1 MNNKQTSLLLAVF
14 LSCLSTVALGQR
26 PFATAVEAEAGTT
39 LSPAA
44 RGALARQFV
53 LKWGR
58 HIERVYDVPVGVWAK
73 RMVPSFV
80 SADPTNFRNA
90 LQRTTFEGAMAEL
103 SGQGARLSDPRA
115 LIRLQQASA
124 SLSQDAPTKALGDVS
139 ADLVF
144 TPLQPC
150 RVVDTRN
157 TVEGPI
163 AANAERSFRA
173 LSISFT
179 GQGGSATDCGTQA
192 LSFAS
197 VVALSV
203 TAVFPNQAGF
213 ATVFP
218 YNTSRPLAASVNYPV
233 SGVVNNF
240 VVTRIPNPL
249 TNFDFNIYTF
259 AQSHYVVDIV
269 GYYSA
274 PQATPLQCV
283 QSTLATVDMP
293 INGSATVFSPSCP
306 AGYTKTSTS
315 CDTTSTQAYLTISAL
330 GGCQGRNTSASIQQ
344 LSAQATCCRVP
355 GR

>member
-1 MNNKQTSLLLAVF
+1 MNKTSLLLA
-14 LSCLSTVALGQR
+14 LSLCCLSTVALGQR
-26 PFATAVEAEAGTT
+26 PFASAADAEAGAA

-58 HIERVYDVPVGVWAK
+58 HIERVYEVPVGVWAK
-73 RMVPSFV
+73 RMVPGFV
-80 SADPTNFRNA
+80 SADPANFRAA

-103 SGQGARLSDPRA
+103 GGQGARLSDPRA
-115 LIRLQQASA
+115 LVRLQQASA
-124 SLSQDAPTKALGDVS
+124 SLSADASAKALGDVS

-157 TVEGPI
+157 TVEGAI
-163 AANAERSFRA
+163 AAESERSFRA
-173 LSISFT
+173 LNTTFT
-179 GQGGSATDCGTQA
+179 AQGGSATDCGTQN

-203 TAVFPNQAGF
+203 TVVSPNRGGF

-218 YNTSRPLAASVNYPV
+218 YNTSRPLAASLNYPT
-233 SGVVNNF
+233 SGIVNNF

-249 TNFDFNIYTF
+249 TNFDFNLYSF
-259 AQSHYVVDIV
+259 AQAHYVVDIV

-330 GGCQGRNTSASIQQ
+330 GGCQGRNTSGSVQQ